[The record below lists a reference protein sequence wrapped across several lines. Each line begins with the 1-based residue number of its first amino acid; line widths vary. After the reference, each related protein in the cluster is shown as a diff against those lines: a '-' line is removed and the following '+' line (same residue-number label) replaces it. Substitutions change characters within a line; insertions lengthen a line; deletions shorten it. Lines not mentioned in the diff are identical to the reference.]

1 MNYGKSLPSVENLV
15 KIANYF
21 NCSTDYLL
29 GLTDKKSYLKKEE
42 LEIQELIQDY
52 NSLSPDNKKKL
63 KSYLNYL
70 LKNEN

>member
-29 GLTDKKSYLKKEE
+29 GLTDKKSNLKKDEI
-42 LEIQELIQDY
+42 EIQELIQDY

>member
-1 MNYGKSLPSVENLV
+1 MNYGKSLPSIENLV

-29 GLTDKKSYLKKEE
+29 GLTDKKSNLKKDEI
-42 LEIQELIQDY
+42 EIQELIQDY

>member
-29 GLTDKKSYLKKEE
+29 GLTDKKSNLKKDE
-42 LEIQELIQDY
+42 LEIQEVIQDY
-52 NSLSPDNKKKL
+52 KSLSPDNKDKL

>member
-29 GLTDKKSYLKKEE
+29 GLTDKKSNLKKDE

-52 NSLSPDNKKKL
+52 KSLSPDNKDKL

>member
-29 GLTDKKSYLKKEE
+29 GLTDKKSNLKKDEI
-42 LEIQELIQDY
+42 EIQELIQDY
-52 NSLSPDNKKKL
+52 NSLSPDNKDKL

>member
-29 GLTDKKSYLKKEE
+29 GLTDKKSDLKKEE
-42 LEIQELIQDY
+42 IEIQELIQDY